1 MSAPNLVG
9 VVQFDSLTP
18 EKRRQGQ
25 YMTDDERAL
34 AQQKFLARFRKV
46 GTILSAARSAKITRQ
61 IVYYWLEHDEQFNLD
76 YHDAIKD
83 VNDAIVDEI
92 DRRGRRGYKEGK
104 ITKYSDT
111 LLIFLAKARMPEFR
125 EKQQFEMS
133 GPGGSPMQVQR
144 VYDFSRLSDDE
155 FEQYKSLSAKARG
168 G

>member
-1 MSAPNLVG
+1 MSEQSISPTL
-9 VVQFDSLTP
+9 

-25 YMTDDERAL
+25 YMTDDERSL
-34 AQQKFLARFRKV
+34 AQQKFLVRFRKT
-46 GTILSAARSAKITRQ
+46 GTILQAARSAKVDRST
-61 IVYYWLEHDEQFNLD
+61 VYYWLEHDQQFYLD

-125 EKQQFEMS
+125 DKSQVEMS
-133 GPGGSPMQVQR
+133 GPDGAPMQVQR
-144 VYDFSRLSDDE
+144 IYDFSQFSDDE
-155 FEQYKSLSAKARG
+155 YEKYLRLDAKARG